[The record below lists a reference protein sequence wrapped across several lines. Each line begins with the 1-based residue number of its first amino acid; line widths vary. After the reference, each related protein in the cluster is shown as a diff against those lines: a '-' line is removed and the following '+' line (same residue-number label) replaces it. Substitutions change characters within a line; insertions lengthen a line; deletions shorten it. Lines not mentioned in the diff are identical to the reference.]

1 MLWLPCLLC
10 AHPEEEPSYVPR
22 NPHKSVYA
30 LASML
35 TQMADES
42 EEVQAVTVFV

>member
-1 MLWLPCLLC
+1 MFTVPV
-10 AHPEEEPSYVPR
+10 HTSGREPSYVPR

-30 LASML
+30 LASIL